1 MVSKLIFSRAEERD
15 GNYKYKVSQ
24 RNDLGSDLSGWR
36 VLVQQCGSQ
45 RGSLRLL
52 SAGLEQDTAC
62 SHLSWP
68 KNLIFLVV
76 LELLNAFQ
84 II

>member
-15 GNYKYKVSQ
+15 GIAKYKVSQ

-52 SAGLEQDTAC
+52 SWARAETLLVLTFP
-62 SHLSWP
+62 WP
-68 KNLIFLVV
+68 KTQFFLWSW
-76 LELLNAFQ
+76 ELLNAFQ